1 MKLKNIL
8 KANIC
13 AFGQTIFDMH
23 SLEDDEFYR
32 ALDSYLNDNNIDEML
47 NDYAYEFDFDIDE
60 IQNKCNNS
68 NCKNKEWKYLDIMSC
83 CRPAFFK
90 TITEDKTIDVE
101 AFIDNIV
108 NEFNKINK

>member
-8 KANIC
+8 EANIC

-23 SLEDDEFYR
+23 SLEDDEFTR
-32 ALDSYLNDNNIDEML
+32 ALDSYLNDTDCNEMVEE
-47 NDYAYEFDFDIDE
+47 YAYTFDYDKVD

-68 NCKNKEWKYLDIMSC
+68 GYKNKEWDYLDIMNC

-90 TITEDKTIDVE
+90 TITKDKTIDAE
-101 AFIDNIV
+101 AFIDNII
-108 NEFNKINK
+108 NEFDKINK